1 METALTIA
9 LGMGLAAACGFRV
22 FVPLLALSLAARGGY
37 VTLAPRFDWIMT
49 DAALWTLAIATVLEI
64 GAYYVPW
71 IDNLLDSVASPAA
84 VVAGTLVAASV
95 LTDMEPFTRWT
106 LALIAG
112 GGVAGSVQGL
122 TTVARGLSTATT
134 GGLANPILATGE
146 AVGAGTFALLAI
158 LVPLLA
164 AALALLLAFWVL
176 RRLFF
181 RRRAPQSA

>member
-1 METALTIA
+1 MSS
-9 LGMGLAAACGFRV
+9 AATSAAQLSQASHAHRSRERASSVPQRRV
-22 FVPLLALSLAARGGY
+22 ASSAIAARR
-37 VTLAPRFDWIMT
+37 L
-49 DAALWTLAIATVLEI
+49 
-64 GAYYVPW
+64 
-71 IDNLLDSVASPAA
+71 PA
-84 VVAGTLVAASV
+84 VAASV

-164 AALALLLAFWVL
+164 AALALLLAFWVR
-176 RRLFF
+176 RRLF